1 LALPKIST
9 KFVSAKFLIC
19 QAVIKYVLRTARTLE
34 NTDGERRALRKFS
47 RWNLDI
53 SFIRKKRFAPINLA
67 DIVQPIPA
75 AYSQL

>member
-1 LALPKIST
+1 MRAVRL
-9 KFVSAKFLIC
+9 FLRAR
-19 QAVIKYVLRTARTLE
+19 AVIKYVLGAASTLE
-34 NTDGERRALRKFS
+34 NTNGDRRALRKFS

-75 AYSQL
+75 ACSQL